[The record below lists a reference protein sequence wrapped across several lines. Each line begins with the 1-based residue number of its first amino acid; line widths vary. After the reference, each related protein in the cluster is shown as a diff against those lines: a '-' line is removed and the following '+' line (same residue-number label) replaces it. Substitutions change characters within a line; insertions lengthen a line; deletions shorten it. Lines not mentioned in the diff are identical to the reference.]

1 MDLKLIL
8 EQATFEALKKPE
20 KRVVT
25 RTVKPWV
32 KITPVEGK
40 KPKFKLSSSAIELIN
55 NETDHVFLFEANGEL
70 YIASPGYW
78 GTMSGEEYF
87 AEKKMESRIISSG
100 IEMTRPILDRV
111 SVENYA
117 GEWLLDFQG
126 ELEVAHQKLKTNVTI
141 KAFKLISN
149 ASVDLKG
156 IDSSIENPI
165 SNAITTGETDQT
177 INDGSNNDDTS
188 STGIEHGVL
197 NSDTDVTE
205 QGDAGL
211 PENEVF

>member
-8 EQATFEALKKPE
+8 EQATFDALKRPE

-78 GTMSGEEYF
+78 GTMSGAEYF

-111 SVENYA
+111 SVENYS
-117 GEWLLDFQG
+117 GEGLLELQG
-126 ELEVAHQKLKTNVTI
+126 ELEVAHQKLEKNITI

-149 ASVDLKG
+149 ATS
-156 IDSSIENPI
+156 
-165 SNAITTGETDQT
+165 TGETDTQ
-177 INDGSNNDDTS
+177 IDDGSNNDETS
-188 STGIEHGVL
+188 STGIESGVL
-197 NSDTDVTE
+197 NTDINTTESGDT
-205 QGDAGL
+205 GL
-211 PENEVF
+211 SENEVF

>member
-8 EQATFEALKKPE
+8 EQATFEALKRPE
-20 KRVVT
+20 KRVVN
-25 RTVKPWV
+25 RVVKPWV

-55 NETDHVFLFEANGEL
+55 NETEHVFLFEANSEL

-78 GTMSGEEYF
+78 GTMAGTEYRPD
-87 AEKKMESRIISSG
+87 KKMESRIISSG

-111 SVENYA
+111 SVEAYA
-117 GEWLLDFQG
+117 GEWLLEFQG
-126 ELEVAHQKLKTNVTI
+126 ELEVAHQKLETNVTI
-141 KAFKLISN
+141 KAFKLIT
-149 ASVDLKG
+149 
-156 IDSSIENPI
+156 
-165 SNAITTGETDQT
+165 NAITTGETT
-177 INDGSNNDDTS
+177 SEVNDGIDDNEPS
-188 STGIEHGVL
+188 STGVESGVL
-197 NSDTDVTE
+197 NFDSDITE

>member
-8 EQATFEALKKPE
+8 EQATFEALKRPE

-40 KPKFKLSSSAIELIN
+40 KPKFKLSSSSLELIN
-55 NETDHVFLFEANGEL
+55 NETGHVFLFEANSEL

-78 GTMSGEEYF
+78 GKMVGTEYYPD
-87 AEKKMESRIISSG
+87 KKMESRIISSG

-111 SVENYA
+111 SVESYS
-117 GEWLLDFQG
+117 GEWMLEFQG
-126 ELEVAHQKLKTNVTI
+126 ELEVAHQKLETNVTI

-149 ASVDLKG
+149 A
-156 IDSSIENPI
+156 
-165 SNAITTGETDQT
+165 ITTGETDTQT
-177 INDGSNNDDTS
+177 DDGSDNNDTS

-197 NSDTDVTE
+197 NFDSDSTE
-205 QGDAGL
+205 QGDTGL

>member
-8 EQATFEALKKPE
+8 EQATFEALKRPE

-40 KPKFKLSSSAIELIN
+40 KPKFKMSSSAIELIN

-78 GTMSGEEYF
+78 GKMVGTEYF

-100 IEMTRPILDRV
+100 IEMTMPILDRV

-117 GEWLLDFQG
+117 GEWLLEFQG
-126 ELEVAHQKLKTNVTI
+126 ELEVAHQKLEKNITI
-141 KAFKLISN
+141 KAFKLIT
-149 ASVDLKG
+149 
-156 IDSSIENPI
+156 
-165 SNAITTGETDQT
+165 NAITTGETT
-177 INDGSNNDDTS
+177 SEVNDGIDHNDTS

-197 NSDTDVTE
+197 NSDIDTTE
-205 QGDAGL
+205 SGDTGL
-211 PENEVF
+211 LENEVF

>member
-8 EQATFEALKKPE
+8 EQATFEALKRPE

-55 NETDHVFLFEANGEL
+55 NETDHVFLFEANSEL

-78 GTMSGEEYF
+78 GKMVGTEYYPD
-87 AEKKMESRIISSG
+87 KKMESRIISSG

-111 SVENYA
+111 LVESYS
-117 GEWLLDFQG
+117 GEWMLEFQG
-126 ELEVAHQKLKTNVTI
+126 ELEVAHQKLEKNITI
-141 KAFKLISN
+141 KAFKLIT
-149 ASVDLKG
+149 
-156 IDSSIENPI
+156 
-165 SNAITTGETDQT
+165 NAITTGETDTQT
-177 INDGSNNDDTS
+177 DDGSNNDATS
-188 STGIEHGVL
+188 ESGVESGVL
-197 NSDTDVTE
+197 NIDTDTTE
-205 QGDAGL
+205 QGDASVS
-211 PENEVF
+211 ENEVF

>member
-8 EQATFEALKKPE
+8 EQATFEALKRPE

-40 KPKFKLSSSAIELIN
+40 KPKFKLSSSSLELIN
-55 NETDHVFLFEANGEL
+55 NETGHVFLFEANSEL

-78 GTMSGEEYF
+78 GKMVGTEYYPD
-87 AEKKMESRIISSG
+87 KKMESRIISSG

-111 SVENYA
+111 SVESYS
-117 GEWLLDFQG
+117 GEWMLEFQG
-126 ELEVAHQKLKTNVTI
+126 ELEVAHQKLETNVTI
-141 KAFKLISN
+141 KAFKLIT
-149 ASVDLKG
+149 
-156 IDSSIENPI
+156 
-165 SNAITTGETDQT
+165 NAITTGETT
-177 INDGSNNDDTS
+177 SEVNDGIDDNEPS
-188 STGIEHGVL
+188 STGVESGVL
-197 NSDTDVTE
+197 NFDSDITE

>member
-8 EQATFEALKKPE
+8 EQATFEALKRPE

-55 NETDHVFLFEANGEL
+55 NETEHVFLFEANSEL

-78 GTMSGEEYF
+78 GKMVGTEYYP
-87 AEKKMESRIISSG
+87 EKKMESRIISSG
-100 IEMTRPILDRV
+100 IEMTMPILDRV
-111 SVENYA
+111 SVETYA

-126 ELEVAHQKLKTNVTI
+126 ELEVAHQKLEKNITI

-149 ASVDLKG
+149 ASVDPEG
-156 IDSSIENPI
+156 IDSSVENPI
-165 SNAITTGETDQT
+165 SNAITTGETDTQT
-177 INDGSNNDDTS
+177 DDGSDNNETS
-188 STGIEHGVL
+188 STGIESGVF
-197 NSDTDVTE
+197 NSDIDTTE
-205 QGDAGL
+205 SGDTGRS
-211 PENEVF
+211 ENEVF

>member
-8 EQATFEALKKPE
+8 EQATFEALKRPE

-40 KPKFKLSSSAIELIN
+40 KPKFKMSSSAIELIN

-78 GTMSGEEYF
+78 GKMVGTEYF

-100 IEMTRPILDRV
+100 IEMTIPILDRV
-111 SVENYA
+111 SVEAYA
-117 GEWLLDFQG
+117 GEWLLEFQG
-126 ELEVAHQKLKTNVTI
+126 ELEVAHQKLETNVTI
-141 KAFKLISN
+141 KAFKLIT
-149 ASVDLKG
+149 
-156 IDSSIENPI
+156 
-165 SNAITTGETDQT
+165 NAITTGKTTSEV
-177 INDGSNNDDTS
+177 NDGVDHNDTS
-188 STGIEHGVL
+188 STGTEHGVL
-197 NSDTDVTE
+197 NSDIDTTE
-205 QGDAGL
+205 QGDTGL
-211 PENEVF
+211 LENEVF

>member
-8 EQATFEALKKPE
+8 EQATFEALKRPE

-55 NETDHVFLFEANGEL
+55 NETEHVFLFEANREL

-78 GTMSGEEYF
+78 GKMVGTEYYPD
-87 AEKKMESRIISSG
+87 KKMESRIISSG

-111 SVENYA
+111 SVESYS
-117 GEWLLDFQG
+117 GEWMLEFQG
-126 ELEVAHQKLKTNVTI
+126 ELEVAHQKLETNVTI
-141 KAFKLISN
+141 KAFKLIT
-149 ASVDLKG
+149 
-156 IDSSIENPI
+156 
-165 SNAITTGETDQT
+165 NAITTGETT
-177 INDGSNNDDTS
+177 SEVNDGIDDNEPS
-188 STGIEHGVL
+188 STGVESGVL
-197 NSDTDVTE
+197 NFDSDITE

>member
-8 EQATFEALKKPE
+8 EQATFEALKRPE

-55 NETDHVFLFEANGEL
+55 NETEHVFLFEANGEL

-78 GTMSGEEYF
+78 GKMVGTEYF

-111 SVENYA
+111 SVESYS
-117 GEWLLDFQG
+117 GEWMLEFQG
-126 ELEVAHQKLKTNVTI
+126 ELEVAHQKLETNVTI
-141 KAFKLISN
+141 KAFKLIT
-149 ASVDLKG
+149 
-156 IDSSIENPI
+156 
-165 SNAITTGETDQT
+165 NAITTGETT
-177 INDGSNNDDTS
+177 SEVNDGIDDNEPS
-188 STGIEHGVL
+188 STGVESGVL
-197 NSDTDVTE
+197 NFDSDITE

>member
-8 EQATFEALKKPE
+8 EQATFEALKRPE

-55 NETDHVFLFEANGEL
+55 NETEHVFLFEANSEL

-78 GTMSGEEYF
+78 GKMVGTVYF
-87 AEKKMESRIISSG
+87 PDKKMESRIISSG

-111 SVENYA
+111 SVEAYA
-117 GEWLLDFQG
+117 GEWLLEFQG
-126 ELEVAHQKLKTNVTI
+126 ELEVAHQKLETNVTI
-141 KAFKLISN
+141 KAFKLIT
-149 ASVDLKG
+149 
-156 IDSSIENPI
+156 
-165 SNAITTGETDQT
+165 NAITTGETGT
-177 INDGSNNDDTS
+177 EINDGSDNDATS
-188 STGIEHGVL
+188 ESGVESGVL
-197 NSDTDVTE
+197 NIDTDSTE
-205 QGDAGL
+205 QGDTGL

>member
-8 EQATFEALKKPE
+8 EQATFEALKRPE

-111 SVENYA
+111 SVETYA
-117 GEWLLDFQG
+117 GEWLLEFQG
-126 ELEVAHQKLKTNVTI
+126 ELEVAHQKLEKNITI
-141 KAFKLISN
+141 KAFKLIK
-149 ASVDLKG
+149 D
-156 IDSSIENPI
+156 
-165 SNAITTGETDQT
+165 AITTGETDTQT
-177 INDGSNNDDTS
+177 DDGSGNNETS
-188 STGIEHGVL
+188 STGIESGVL
-197 NSDTDVTE
+197 NSDIDSTE
-205 QGDAGL
+205 SGDTGL
-211 PENEVF
+211 LENEVF

>member
-8 EQATFEALKKPE
+8 EQATFEALKRPE

-40 KPKFKLSSSAIELIN
+40 KPKFKMSSSAIELIN

-78 GTMSGEEYF
+78 GEMVGTEYYP
-87 AEKKMESRIISSG
+87 EKKMESRIISSG

-111 SVENYA
+111 PVENYL
-117 GEWLLDFQG
+117 GEWLLEFQG
-126 ELEVAHQKLKTNVTI
+126 ELEVAHQKLEKNIII
-141 KAFKLISN
+141 KAFKLIT
-149 ASVDLKG
+149 
-156 IDSSIENPI
+156 
-165 SNAITTGETDQT
+165 NAITTGETDTQT
-177 INDGSNNDDTS
+177 DDGSNNDATS
-188 STGIEHGVL
+188 ESGVESGVL
-197 NSDTDVTE
+197 NFDSDITE

>member
-8 EQATFEALKKPE
+8 EQATFEALKRPE

-55 NETDHVFLFEANGEL
+55 NETDHVFLFEANSEL

-78 GTMSGEEYF
+78 GKMVGTVYYPD
-87 AEKKMESRIISSG
+87 KKMESRIISSG

-111 SVENYA
+111 SVETYA
-117 GEWLLDFQG
+117 GEWLLEFQG
-126 ELEVAHQKLKTNVTI
+126 ELEVAHQKLETNVTI
-141 KAFKLISN
+141 KAFKLIT
-149 ASVDLKG
+149 
-156 IDSSIENPI
+156 
-165 SNAITTGETDQT
+165 NAITTGETGT
-177 INDGSNNDDTS
+177 EINDGSDNDATS
-188 STGIEHGVL
+188 ESGVESGVL
-197 NSDTDVTE
+197 NIDTDSTE
-205 QGDAGL
+205 QGDTGL

>member
-55 NETDHVFLFEANGEL
+55 NETDHIFLFEANREL

-87 AEKKMESRIISSG
+87 ADKKMESRIISSG

-111 SVENYA
+111 SVEAYA
-117 GEWLLDFQG
+117 GEWLLEFQG
-126 ELEVAHQKLKTNVTI
+126 ELEVAHQKLEKNITI
-141 KAFKLISN
+141 KAVKRIK
-149 ASVDLKG
+149 DT
-156 IDSSIENPI
+156 
-165 SNAITTGETDQT
+165 ITTGETVTQT
-177 INDGSNNDDTS
+177 EDGSNNDEAS
-188 STGIEHGVL
+188 STGIESGVFD
-197 NSDTDVTE
+197 SDIDTTE
-205 QGDAGL
+205 SGDSGL
-211 PENEVF
+211 SENEVF

>member
-8 EQATFEALKKPE
+8 EQATFDALKRPE

-78 GTMSGEEYF
+78 GTMSGAEYF

-111 SVENYA
+111 SVENYS
-117 GEWLLDFQG
+117 GEWLLEFQG
-126 ELEVAHQKLKTNVTI
+126 ELEVAHQKLEKNITI

-149 ASVDLKG
+149 ATS
-156 IDSSIENPI
+156 
-165 SNAITTGETDQT
+165 TGETDTQ
-177 INDGSNNDDTS
+177 IDDGSNNDETS
-188 STGIEHGVL
+188 STGIESGVL
-197 NSDTDVTE
+197 NTDINTTESGDT
-205 QGDAGL
+205 GL
-211 PENEVF
+211 SENEVF

>member
-8 EQATFEALKKPE
+8 EQATFEALKRPE

-55 NETDHVFLFEANGEL
+55 NETEHVFLFESNREL

-78 GTMSGEEYF
+78 GKMVGTEYYP
-87 AEKKMESRIISSG
+87 EKKMESRIISSG
-100 IEMTRPILDRV
+100 IEMTMPILDRV
-111 SVENYA
+111 SVETYA

-126 ELEVAHQKLKTNVTI
+126 ELEVAHQKLEKNITI
-141 KAFKLISN
+141 KAFKLIQN
-149 ASVDLKG
+149 KLK
-156 IDSSIENPI
+156 ELQWQN
-165 SNAITTGETDQT
+165 
-177 INDGSNNDDTS
+177 
-188 STGIEHGVL
+188 
-197 NSDTDVTE
+197 
-205 QGDAGL
+205 
-211 PENEVF
+211 

>member
-8 EQATFEALKKPE
+8 EQATFEALKRPE

-55 NETDHVFLFEANGEL
+55 NETEHVFLFEANSEL

-78 GTMSGEEYF
+78 GKMVGTEYF
-87 AEKKMESRIISSG
+87 ADKKMESRIITHG

-111 SVENYA
+111 SVEAYA
-117 GEWLLDFQG
+117 GEWLLEFQG
-126 ELEVAHQKLKTNVTI
+126 ELEVAHQKLETNVTI
-141 KAFKLISN
+141 KAFKLIT
-149 ASVDLKG
+149 
-156 IDSSIENPI
+156 
-165 SNAITTGETDQT
+165 NAITTGETGT
-177 INDGSNNDDTS
+177 EINDGSDNDATS
-188 STGIEHGVL
+188 ESGVESGVL
-197 NSDTDVTE
+197 NIDTDTTE
-205 QGDAGL
+205 QGDTGL
-211 PENEVF
+211 LENEVF

>member
-8 EQATFEALKKPE
+8 EQATFEALKRPE

-55 NETDHVFLFEANGEL
+55 NETEHVFLFEANSEL

-78 GTMSGEEYF
+78 GKMVGTEYF
-87 AEKKMESRIISSG
+87 PEKKMESRIITHG
-100 IEMTRPILDRV
+100 IEMTRAILDRV
-111 SVENYA
+111 AVEAYA
-117 GEWLLDFQG
+117 GEWLLEFQG
-126 ELEVAHQKLKTNVTI
+126 ELEVAHQKLETNVTI
-141 KAFKLISN
+141 KAFKLITN
-149 ASVDLKG
+149 ASVDPEG

-165 SNAITTGETDQT
+165 SNAVTTGETT
-177 INDGSNNDDTS
+177 SEVNDGIGNNDTS
-188 STGIEHGVL
+188 STGVESGVL
-197 NSDTDVTE
+197 NIDSDITE

-211 PENEVF
+211 LENEVF

>member
-8 EQATFEALKKPE
+8 EQATFEALKRPE
-20 KRVVT
+20 KRTVN

-32 KITPVEGK
+32 KITPVEGR

-55 NETDHVFLFEANGEL
+55 NETEHVFLFEANGEL

-78 GTMSGEEYF
+78 GKMVGTDYYPD
-87 AEKKMESRIISSG
+87 KKMESRIISSG

-111 SVENYA
+111 SVEAYA

-126 ELEVAHQKLKTNVTI
+126 ELEVAHQKLETNVTI
-141 KAFKLISN
+141 KAFKLITN
-149 ASVDLKG
+149 ASVDPEG
-156 IDSSIENPI
+156 IDSSIKNPI
-165 SNAITTGETDQT
+165 LNAVTTGETT
-177 INDGSNNDDTS
+177 SEINDGIDHNDTS
-188 STGIEHGVL
+188 STGIEHGVF
-197 NSDTDVTE
+197 NFDSDTTE
-205 QGDAGL
+205 QGDTGL

>member
-8 EQATFEALKKPE
+8 EQATFEALKRPE

-55 NETDHVFLFEANGEL
+55 NETEHVFLFEANSEL

-78 GTMSGEEYF
+78 GKMVGTEYF

-111 SVENYA
+111 SVESYS
-117 GEWLLDFQG
+117 GEWMLEFQG
-126 ELEVAHQKLKTNVTI
+126 ELEVAHQKLETNVTI
-141 KAFKLISN
+141 KAFKLIT
-149 ASVDLKG
+149 
-156 IDSSIENPI
+156 
-165 SNAITTGETDQT
+165 NAITTGETDTQT
-177 INDGSNNDDTS
+177 DDGSNNDATS
-188 STGIEHGVL
+188 ESGVESGVL
-197 NSDTDVTE
+197 NIDTDTTE
-205 QGDAGL
+205 QGDTGL
-211 PENEVF
+211 LENEVF

>member
-8 EQATFEALKKPE
+8 EQATFEALKRPE

-40 KPKFKLSSSAIELIN
+40 KPKFKLSSSAIELLN
-55 NETDHVFLFEANGEL
+55 NETEHVFLFEANREL

-78 GTMSGEEYF
+78 GKMVGTEYF

-111 SVENYA
+111 SVESYS
-117 GEWLLDFQG
+117 GEWMLEFQG
-126 ELEVAHQKLKTNVTI
+126 ELEVAHQKLETNVTI
-141 KAFKLISN
+141 KAFKLIT
-149 ASVDLKG
+149 
-156 IDSSIENPI
+156 
-165 SNAITTGETDQT
+165 NAITTGETGPE
-177 INDGSNNDDTS
+177 INEGSDNDAAS
-188 STGIEHGVL
+188 ESGVESGIL
-197 NSDTDVTE
+197 NIDTDTTE
-205 QGDAGL
+205 QGDTGL

>member
-8 EQATFEALKKPE
+8 EQATFEALKRPE

-40 KPKFKLSSSAIELIN
+40 KPKFKMSSSAIELIN
-55 NETDHVFLFEANGEL
+55 NETDHVFLFEANSEL

-78 GTMSGEEYF
+78 GKMAGTEYHPD
-87 AEKKMESRIISSG
+87 KKMESRIISSG
-100 IEMTRPILDRV
+100 IEMTKPILDRV
-111 SVENYA
+111 SVETYA
-117 GEWLLDFQG
+117 GEWLLEFQG
-126 ELEVAHQKLKTNVTI
+126 ELEVAHQKLETNVTI
-141 KAFKLISN
+141 KAFKLITN
-149 ASVDLKG
+149 ASVDPEG
-156 IDSSIENPI
+156 IDSSIKNPI
-165 SNAITTGETDQT
+165 LNAVTTGETDTQT
-177 INDGSNNDDTS
+177 DDGSNNDEAS

-197 NSDTDVTE
+197 NSDIDTTE
-205 QGDAGL
+205 SGDTGL

>member
-111 SVENYA
+111 PVEAYA
-117 GEWLLDFQG
+117 GKWLLEFQG
-126 ELEVAHQKLKTNVTI
+126 ELEVAHQKLEKNITI
-141 KAFKLISN
+141 KAFKLIKD
-149 ASVDLKG
+149 ASVDPEG
-156 IDSSIENPI
+156 IDSSIENLI
-165 SNAITTGETDQT
+165 SNAITTGETDTQT
-177 INDGSNNDDTS
+177 DDGSNNDETS
-188 STGIEHGVL
+188 STGIESGVFD
-197 NSDTDVTE
+197 SDIDTAE
-205 QGDAGL
+205 SGDSGL

>member
-8 EQATFEALKKPE
+8 EQATFEALKRPE

-55 NETDHVFLFEANGEL
+55 NETEHVFLFEANSEL

-78 GTMSGEEYF
+78 GKMVGTEYYPD
-87 AEKKMESRIISSG
+87 KKMESRIISSG

-111 SVENYA
+111 SVESYS
-117 GEWLLDFQG
+117 GEWMLEFQG
-126 ELEVAHQKLKTNVTI
+126 ELEVAHQKLEKNITI
-141 KAFKLISN
+141 KAFKLVNSN
-149 ASVDLKG
+149 T
-156 IDSSIENPI
+156 
-165 SNAITTGETDQT
+165 NAITTGETDTQT
-177 INDGSNNDDTS
+177 DDGSDNDATS
-188 STGIEHGVL
+188 ESGVESGVL
-197 NSDTDVTE
+197 NIDTDTTE
-205 QGDAGL
+205 QGDTGL
-211 PENEVF
+211 LENEVF

>member
-55 NETDHVFLFEANGEL
+55 NETDHIFLFEANREL

-87 AEKKMESRIISSG
+87 ADKKMESRIISSG

-111 SVENYA
+111 SVEAYA
-117 GEWLLDFQG
+117 GEWLLEFQG
-126 ELEVAHQKLKTNVTI
+126 ELEVAHQKLEKNIII
-141 KAFKLISN
+141 KAFKLIK
-149 ASVDLKG
+149 D
-156 IDSSIENPI
+156 
-165 SNAITTGETDQT
+165 AITTGETVTQT
-177 INDGSNNDDTS
+177 DDGSNNDETS
-188 STGIEHGVL
+188 STGIESGVF
-197 NSDTDVTE
+197 NSDIDTTE
-205 QGDAGL
+205 SGDAGL

>member
-8 EQATFEALKKPE
+8 EQATFEALKRPE

-40 KPKFKLSSSAIELIN
+40 KPKFKMSSSAIELIN
-55 NETDHVFLFEANGEL
+55 NETEHVFLFEANSEL

-78 GTMSGEEYF
+78 GKMVGTEYYP
-87 AEKKMESRIISSG
+87 EKKMESRIISSG

-111 SVENYA
+111 SVESYS
-117 GEWLLDFQG
+117 GEWLLEFQG
-126 ELEVAHQKLKTNVTI
+126 ELEVAHQKLETNVTI

-149 ASVDLKG
+149 A
-156 IDSSIENPI
+156 
-165 SNAITTGETDQT
+165 ITTGETDTQT
-177 INDGSNNDDTS
+177 DDGSDNNDTS

-197 NSDTDVTE
+197 NFDSDSTE
-205 QGDAGL
+205 QGDTGL